1 MKYTFNQIKSKII
14 LIKFIEDEDEITEF
28 IEINTVE
35 DYCELE
41 ERLNELCEIEINNL
55 YEKNPNIRYE
65 DIKDH
70 INLDYYFID

>member
-1 MKYTFNQIKSKII
+1 MKYTFNQIKSKTI

-55 YEKNPNIRYE
+55 YEKNPNIKYE
-65 DIKDH
+65 DLKDH

>member
-1 MKYTFNQIKSKII
+1 MKYTFNQIKSKTI

-65 DIKDH
+65 DLKDH

>member
-1 MKYTFNQIKSKII
+1 MKYTFNQIKSKTI

-55 YEKNPNIRYE
+55 YEKNPNIRYK
-65 DIKDH
+65 DLKDH

>member
-1 MKYTFNQIKSKII
+1 MKYTFNQIKSKTI

-55 YEKNPNIRYE
+55 YEKNPNIKYE
-65 DIKDH
+65 DLKDY

>member
-65 DIKDH
+65 DLKDH